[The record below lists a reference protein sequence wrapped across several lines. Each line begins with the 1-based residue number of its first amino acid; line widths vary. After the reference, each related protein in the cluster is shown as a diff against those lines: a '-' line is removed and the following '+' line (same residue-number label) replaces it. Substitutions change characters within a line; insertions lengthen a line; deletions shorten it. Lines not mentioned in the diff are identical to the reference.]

1 MTLLELVMIPLAFLS
16 GALPFSVWVI
26 QWGTGK
32 DPRDYGDGNP
42 GAFNAVRAGGLTW
55 GGLALML
62 DVTKGAFPVG
72 LARYIFEIEGLPLAM
87 IAVAPLLGHAFS
99 PFLNFKG
106 GKTIATTGGVWIGL
120 TLWTVPL
127 VGITTLVMLYLLLT
141 SSAWATMF
149 TISVMAA
156 FLFATGAENAL
167 LTVVIFN
174 WGLLLLRHWR
184 DLRRDPIELRALSP
198 KEANGTS

>member
-26 QWGTGK
+26 QWGNGK

-106 GKTIATTGGVWIGL
+106 GKAIATTGGVWIGL